1 MSQATLDVLNCYWSV
16 IVFFAICVPRQLI
29 AHVNVNHRGK
39 ETRYLPRIHLFF
51 ANYSY
56 SHKHSKRRSTIDI
69 SIYINVYIYICTG
82 LHNLCHP
89 TIRDGSTWSK
99 FGAHGEH
106 GGVFLFSNSQGQF
119 FFPSDTLIYGI
130 SRDRSK
136 NSNIRTCEHR
146 ILGQLTM
153 GARQTKNAP
162 LPMAISI

>member
-89 TIRDGSTWSK
+89 TI
-99 FGAHGEH
+99 
-106 GGVFLFSNSQGQF
+106 L
-119 FFPSDTLIYGI
+119 PSG
-130 SRDRSK
+130 
-136 NSNIRTCEHR
+136 
-146 ILGQLTM
+146 M
-153 GARQTKNAP
+153 GARGVSSEHVEIMETFSCSPRKASLQLLMFK
-162 LPMAISI
+162 

>member
-106 GGVFLFSNSQGQF
+106 GDVFLFSN
-119 FFPSDTLIYGI
+119 
-130 SRDRSK
+130 
-136 NSNIRTCEHR
+136 
-146 ILGQLTM
+146 LGGL
-153 GARQTKNAP
+153 
-162 LPMAISI
+162 